1 MISLIFKNQSIYF
14 DEPNQAQPK
23 DSSPEKL
30 PDWVRGE
37 LQTGEQRLSD
47 SWQCSSGEDNTLV
60 LAASDAHRYAKTLC
74 FTVLKTYS
82 SFAIGSY
89 IEAFSFFLIIRIWQR
104 TRVCLQTHNTDT
116 PFNPTQHIH
125 HLEHRKPVLPFYCAG
140 GSEVQG
146 QPQLHSKFE
155 PSLGHFRVQQWFII
169 TFNNV
174 CAHKVLKRHFFL
186 GRIGFPF

>member
-1 MISLIFKNQSIYF
+1 LLNLKIDGNFKCFLYSNIFVRMISLIFKNQSIYF

-89 IEAFSFFLIIRIWQR
+89 IEAFSFFLIIRIWF
-104 TRVCLQTHNTDT
+104 TLYFH
-116 PFNPTQHIH
+116 
-125 HLEHRKPVLPFYCAG
+125 
-140 GSEVQG
+140 
-146 QPQLHSKFE
+146 
-155 PSLGHFRVQQWFII
+155 
-169 TFNNV
+169 
-174 CAHKVLKRHFFL
+174 
-186 GRIGFPF
+186 